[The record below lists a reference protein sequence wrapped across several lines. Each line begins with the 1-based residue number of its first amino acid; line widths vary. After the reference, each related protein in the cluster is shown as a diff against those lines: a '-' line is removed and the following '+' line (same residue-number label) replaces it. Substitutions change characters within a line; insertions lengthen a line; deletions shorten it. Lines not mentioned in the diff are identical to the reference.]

1 MSKRWLYLKYF
12 AYVTMAITGI
22 IFDDV
27 NSSRIIV
34 LIGLLTLLGIL
45 NIARDKYSTMN
56 PYIQWSYLID
66 AGIVLFIELNS
77 RYVVNYFFHIFYI
90 FILIEILVLMNKNA
104 ISVSVMVSLASM
116 YKFIRLIIERRSF
129 GSISETLFFLFVN
142 ILIIVSGAL
151 NHRYRVEKNE
161 KEKIY
166 VELLETTRELEKIT
180 RDSER
185 IRISR
190 DIHDTLGHEMT
201 AMIMQLEMASRL
213 IEKDTLQTKDI
224 IESAKRAARESLSKV
239 REIVES
245 LREPHSNLE
254 LDIRQLILKFGEQT
268 GLMIEYKLDGDFVKL
283 KYKEC
288 LYFLIQES
296 LTNTSRHS
304 DSKEIK
310 IELVSIGQ
318 KMKFKI
324 KDQGTHHDENSRGY
338 GLKGMIERVNQCDGK
353 IDIYFDKG
361 FVIEGY
367 LPLGGLND

>member
-1 MSKRWLYLKYF
+1 MGRRWQYLKYF
-12 AYVTMAITGI
+12 AYMTMAITGI

-45 NIARDKYSTMN
+45 NIARDKYSIMN

-77 RYVVNYFFHIFYI
+77 RYVINYFFHIFYI
-90 FILIEILVLMNKNA
+90 FILIEILLLMNKNA
-104 ISVSVMVSLASM
+104 ISISLMVSLASM

-129 GSISETLFFLFVN
+129 GSVSETLFFLFVN

-151 NHRYRVEKNE
+151 NHRYRIEKNE
-161 KEKIY
+161 KEKLY
-166 VELLETTRELEKIT
+166 VELLETTKELEKIT
-180 RDSER
+180 RNSER

-213 IEKDTLQTKDI
+213 IEKDTVETKEI
-224 IESAKRAARESLSKV
+224 IESAKVTARESLSKV
-239 REIVES
+239 REVVES
-245 LREPHSNLE
+245 LREPHTNLE
-254 LDIRQLILKFGEQT
+254 IDISQLNSKFAEQT
-268 GLMIEYKLDGDFVKL
+268 GLNIEFESDVDFTKF

-310 IELVSIGQ
+310 IKLHASEEKLE
-318 KMKFKI
+318 FKI
-324 KDQGTHHDENSRGY
+324 KDQGTHYDENNRGY
-338 GLKGMIERVNQCDGK
+338 GLKGMTERINQCEGK
-353 IDIYFDKG
+353 IKIYFDKG

-367 LPLGGLND
+367 LPLGGSND